1 MKLFGHPVHPMLVG
15 FPLGL
20 LLTGVGFDLA
30 YLATGSASMAAT
42 AYYMMLVGVITGIV
56 AEIFGLWD
64 WLYIK
69 KGTRAK
75 RVGAWH
81 GIGNF
86 FAVLLFAISVYMR
99 YAAPGFIASGN
110 AMWLSLAGALLLAVT
125 GWLGGELVFTLG
137 EGVDKNAHAN
147 APSSLSQEK

>member
-1 MKLFGHPVHPMLVG
+1 MLVG

-20 LLTGVGFDLA
+20 LITGVAFDVA
-30 YLATGSASMAAT
+30 YLVTGLPSMTVT
-42 AYYMMLVGVITGIV
+42 AYYMMAVGVVTGVV

-64 WLYIK
+64 WLYIQ

-75 RVGAWH
+75 RIGAWH

-86 FAVLLFAISVYMR
+86 FAVLLFGISVYLR
-99 YAAPGFIASGN
+99 YATPGFVASSS
-110 AMWLSLAGALLLAVT
+110 ALWLSVAGAVLLAVT
-125 GWLGGELVFTLG
+125 GWLGGELVFTMG

-147 APSSLSQEK
+147 APS